1 MIGAKGYRV
10 DWKCS
15 RVRHTQGAIKT
26 DELAG
31 GGKKYEVLPHI
42 VDHDL
47 RLGIAL
53 LEAIAECMDSSW

>member
-10 DWKCS
+10 DWKCY
-15 RVRHTQGAIKT
+15 RVRHTQGGIKT
-26 DELAG
+26 EELVG
-31 GGKKYEVLPHI
+31 GGKKYEFLPHI